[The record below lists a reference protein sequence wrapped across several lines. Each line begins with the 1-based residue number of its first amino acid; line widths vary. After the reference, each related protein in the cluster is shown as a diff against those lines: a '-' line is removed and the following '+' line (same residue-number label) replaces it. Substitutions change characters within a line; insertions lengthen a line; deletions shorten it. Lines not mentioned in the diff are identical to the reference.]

1 MLTFCRGGAAAELGE
16 DATFQE
22 LPDYVDVPEVSVK
35 RPLEQNE
42 TQRKIGPKPPRKK
55 AKVSRADT
63 GRDTGRDTAR
73 DNARMS
79 GSDEDGSDDEAPKK
93 TATKPKA

>member
-1 MLTFCRGGAAAELGE
+1 M
-16 DATFQE
+16 
-22 LPDYVDVPEVSVK
+22 K
-35 RPLEQNE
+35 RPLEQTE

-63 GRDTGRDTAR
+63 GRDTTRDTAP
-73 DNARMS
+73 MS